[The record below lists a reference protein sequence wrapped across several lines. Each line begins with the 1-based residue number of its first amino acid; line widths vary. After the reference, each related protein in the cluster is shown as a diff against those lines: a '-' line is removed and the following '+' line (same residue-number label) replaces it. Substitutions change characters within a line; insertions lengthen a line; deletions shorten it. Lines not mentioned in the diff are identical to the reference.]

1 MDIEQ
6 ASNQWHTVEEASKH
20 GQESTASQDL
30 LESFWSHFT
39 GSSREMAQVRRDS
52 SYPTENTRQQ
62 KIAKKKKSNW
72 KSWLVTSSTGRL
84 KAQSTPQLS
93 GLTSNGKMWSTITY
107 TKEDMHNT
115 SQKYTDKNYH
125 KIRTKT
131 MAVFD
136 VISFYSSNS
145 HYIN

>member
-1 MDIEQ
+1 M
-6 ASNQWHTVEEASKH
+6 EEASKH

-62 KIAKKKKSNW
+62 KIAKKESNW
-72 KSWLVTSSTGRL
+72 KSWLVTYSTNRQLAEGRKYTTTQWL
-84 KAQSTPQLS
+84 HFQQQNVINNYLC
-93 GLTSNGKMWSTITY
+93 
-107 TKEDMHNT
+107 TKEDMLNT
-115 SQKYTDKNYH
+115 SQKYADKNYH
-125 KIRTKT
+125 QIRTKT

-136 VISFYSSNS
+136 VTSFYSSNS